1 MTKLWLMNNIHH
13 YFLGNFSI
21 SIGSDGNL
29 ANENFCTTAGPPLL
43 SYLKLNY
50 EKNWKKTYDILKPE
64 SLRDNV
70 LYCLIYFMFFDN
82 LTTENKKFWFP
93 HESY

>member
-1 MTKLWLMNNIHH
+1 MV
-13 YFLGNFSI
+13 I
-21 SIGSDGNL
+21 SQTRISVPPP
-29 ANENFCTTAGPPLL
+29 PPLL

-50 EKNWKKTYDILKPE
+50 EKNRKKPYDILKPE

-82 LTTENKKFWFP
+82 LTTEYKKFWFP
-93 HESY
+93 CMSHTKLVDIV